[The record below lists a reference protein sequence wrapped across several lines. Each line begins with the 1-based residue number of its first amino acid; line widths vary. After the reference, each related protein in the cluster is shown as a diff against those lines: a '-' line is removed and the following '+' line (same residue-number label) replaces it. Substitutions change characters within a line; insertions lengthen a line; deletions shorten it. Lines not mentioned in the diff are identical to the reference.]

1 MEDVLTFGYGVLTC
15 IAVFGIVYGVIQ
27 LRLIKENSETAV
39 DDVDD
44 CKASLFTLR
53 REYEEKVDVV
63 YNLIKDLD
71 GKLETLY
78 KESIGAV
85 NERFDEIDE
94 ELDELNKNK

>member
-27 LRLIKENSETAV
+27 LRLIKENSETAL

-44 CKASLFTLR
+44 CKADLFTLR

-63 YNLIKDLD
+63 YKLIKDLD

-78 KESIGAV
+78 KESIDAI
-85 NERFDEIDE
+85 NERFAELEKEI
-94 ELDELNKNK
+94 DELNKS